1 MIPIAPMMAAT
12 TTVLLAS
19 QRKNREYEEE
29 QKKKAQQEK
38 EKEKEKEQKE
48 EIIEDTSERELLPK
62 IVKEIKVTYTD
73 GTSRILKSGLA
84 LDVLNEEELQVD
96 ETNLKDEDILKFLD
110 VLISYAKE
118 KDLI

>member
-29 QKKKAQQEK
+29 QKKKAQQ
-38 EKEKEKEQKE
+38 EKEKEQKE